1 MLSNIVVFGAS
12 GTIGRATLNH
22 VKETYPN
29 ATIYGF
35 SQRKVEDKIDG
46 IRYGTIKYNDEESI
60 INATKAILS
69 TGDLDLVFVATG
81 LLHEIDIAPEK
92 SLRDLSFN
100 NFNRIIEMNAA
111 VPAMLAKH
119 FMPKLSNSRKSIFA
133 IMSARVGSISDNRL
147 GGWYAYRMSKAAIN
161 MFIKCSSIE
170 MKRLNKNAIVVGL
183 HPGTVDSPLSK
194 PFQKNVPQ
202 GKLFTP
208 QYSVEMLFKVLDSL
222 NTDDSG
228 KIFAWDGEEI
238 NP

>member
-1 MLSNIVVFGAS
+1 
-12 GTIGRATLNH
+12 
-22 VKETYPN
+22 
-29 ATIYGF
+29 
-35 SQRKVEDKIDG
+35 
-46 IRYGTIKYNDEESI
+46 
-60 INATKAILS
+60 
-69 TGDLDLVFVATG
+69 
-81 LLHEIDIAPEK
+81 
-92 SLRDLSFN
+92 
-100 NFNRIIEMNAA
+100 
-111 VPAMLAKH
+111 
-119 FMPKLSNSRKSIFA
+119 
-133 IMSARVGSISDNRL
+133 
-147 GGWYAYRMSKAAIN
+147 

-170 MKRLNKNAIVVGL
+170 MKRVNKNAIVVGL